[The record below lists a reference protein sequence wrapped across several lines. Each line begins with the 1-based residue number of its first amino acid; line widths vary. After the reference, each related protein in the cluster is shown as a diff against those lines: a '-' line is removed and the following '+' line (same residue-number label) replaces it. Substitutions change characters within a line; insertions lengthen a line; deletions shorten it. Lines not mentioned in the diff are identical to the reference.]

1 MNKYLEYYEQ
11 ALKSLQ
17 ETADRYLDPN
27 YPTSNLFV
35 KSHCLLCRDVVEL
48 NIRFL
53 GRGCELCIYND
64 EEMNLGGEEFQNC
77 IKIGT
82 PQIFDSDSPE
92 RSWQKRIE
100 RRDWIIKKVIPR
112 VRKIIRRIKNG
123 S

>member
-35 KSHCLLCRDVVEL
+35 KSHCLLCRYVVEL

-64 EEMNLGGEEFQNC
+64 HRMRFCGDEFLRC
-77 IKIGT
+77 IRIGT
-82 PQIFDSDSPE
+82 PEISDFDTNDRAWE
-92 RSWQKRIE
+92 KRLA
-100 RRDWIIKKVIPR
+100 RRDWIIKKVIPK
-112 VRKIIRRIKNG
+112 VDKIIRRIKNG